1 VVSFEGKP
9 LGWRPAGNSYRTAT
23 FSNAKAVTSHN
34 VKPAMFKA
42 IRHFMLSM
50 M

>member
-1 VVSFEGKP
+1 MTGPNRSAG
-9 LGWRPAGNSYRTAT
+9 GPAGNSYRTAT
-23 FSNAKAVTSHN
+23 FSNVKAVTSHN
-34 VKPAMFKA
+34 VKPAMFNA